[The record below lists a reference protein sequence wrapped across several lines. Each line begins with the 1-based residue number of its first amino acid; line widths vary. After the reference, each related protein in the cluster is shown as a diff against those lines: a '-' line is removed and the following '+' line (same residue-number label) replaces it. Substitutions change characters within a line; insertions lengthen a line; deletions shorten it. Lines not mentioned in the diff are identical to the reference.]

1 MAVLVKLLT
10 YYPYFAL
17 NIPTYYMSKKLEPAP
32 HLQNIDNLNESMR
45 CTYYVRAVMDSL
57 IKVHMFRAISILDDL
72 FLSTN

>member
-1 MAVLVKLLT
+1 
-10 YYPYFAL
+10 
-17 NIPTYYMSKKLEPAP
+17 MSKKLEPAP